1 VEATVRVAA
10 YLSQYTSLPLV
21 LEAICSDVARRFA
34 APLVLLYRYEREH
47 DQMVLAA
54 ATGVPPELLE
64 EPGPLPHASY
74 ARLIDAEEALM
85 LLPDMQAAPELPHHA
100 LALSLDLHSALSVP
114 LRRAGDMAGMLL
126 TMSRQ
131 TTPDIAAEDADVLRR
146 LADQAALIVTNG
158 HLFNELSPRSAD
170 ILEGWMPADEQRDV
184 QDTDHTYRVAD
195 LTVRLAHVMGMRPPH
210 LVLLR
215 LGALLHTIGRLGI
228 PDAILR
234 KPGALTAEEWMLMRQ
249 QPIYAHEMLTP
260 IDFLH
265 VARDIPYCH
274 HERWDG
280 SGYPRG
286 LKGEGIPLAARVFAV
301 VDVWDTLLY
310 DRPGRPAWAHEH
322 VQEYLAEQAG
332 KQFDPRIVAA
342 FLRMIQ
348 GTWTATPGPS
358 ASGAYEGHPRS

>member
-1 VEATVRVAA
+1 
-10 YLSQYTSLPLV
+10 
-21 LEAICSDVARRFA
+21 
-34 APLVLLYRYEREH
+34 
-47 DQMVLAA
+47 M
-54 ATGVPPELLE
+54 
-64 EPGPLPHASY
+64 
-74 ARLIDAEEALM
+74 
-85 LLPDMQAAPELPHHA
+85 
-100 LALSLDLHSALSVP
+100 
-114 LRRAGDMAGMLL
+114 
-126 TMSRQ
+126 
-131 TTPDIAAEDADVLRR
+131 PDIAAEDADVLRR

-158 HLFNELSPRSAD
+158 HLFERLPPRSHD
-170 ILEGWMPADEQRDV
+170 VLEDWMSADEQGNA
-184 QDTDHTYRVAD
+184 QDADHTSRVAD
-195 LTVRLAHVMGMRPPH
+195 LTVRLAQVMGVRPPH

-215 LGALLHTIGRLGI
+215 LGALLHNIGRLGI

-234 KPGALTAEEWMLMRQ
+234 KPGALTAEEWMLVRQ

-265 VARDIPYCH
+265 VARDIPHCH

-286 LKGEGIPLAARVFAV
+286 LKGEDIPLAARVFAV

-310 DRPGRPAWAHEH
+310 DRPGRPVWTREH

-332 KQFDPRIVAA
+332 KQFDPRIVAT

-348 GTWTATPGPS
+348 GTWESSSGAP